1 MSESLAPWL
10 QAPLTQALQATRGHA
25 LLVHGPRGV
34 GQFELALALAAAW
47 LCEGQPEARP
57 SGQACGVCGACR
69 LIAAR
74 THPDLMVLVPEALQ
88 QALGWSASEEA
99 ADGEGGKGRKPSKE
113 IRVEAVRAAV
123 AFAQKT
129 STRGGMKVTVLYPAE
144 RINPTSANM
153 LLKTLEE
160 PPGRARFILASAAPQ
175 QLLPTVRSRC
185 QALRLPLPPP
195 QAAIEWLQAGR
206 VNQPEVLLA
215 AAGGAPLD
223 ALERLAVGVTAEAW
237 LRLPR
242 EVRAGQ
248 SATLAAWPLPV
259 AIDALQKLCH
269 DALLAAVGTAPRY
282 FVAQGV
288 PAAGDVAR
296 LTAFGAVL
304 RAEMRHAEHPW
315 NAALGVEALVQ
326 QLRRAMQPT
335 PTATTLPQ
343 VAQSSSLR
351 RAAGQGPVDTL
362 KR

>member
-1 MSESLAPWL
+1 MSVVLAPWL
-10 QAPLTQALQATRGHA
+10 LAPLAQALQTTRSHA
-25 LLVHGPRGV
+25 LLIHGPRGV

-47 LCEGQPEARP
+47 LCEGEPEARP

-74 THPDLMVLVPEALQ
+74 THPDLLVLVPEMLQ
-88 QALGWSASEEA
+88 QTLGWSATEEV

-129 STRGGMKVTVLYPAE
+129 STRGGAKVSVLYPAE
-144 RINPTSANM
+144 RINATSANM

-185 QALRLPLPPP
+185 QALRLPLPPQ
-195 QAAIEWLQAGR
+195 QAAIEWLEAEC
-206 VNQPEVLLA
+206 VSQPDVLLA
-215 AAGGAPLD
+215 TAGGAPLE
-223 ALERLAVGVTAEAW
+223 ALERLALGVTAETW

-242 EVRAGQ
+242 EVQAGQ

-269 DALLAAVGTAPRY
+269 DALAAAVGAAPRY
-282 FVAQGV
+282 FGALSV
-288 PAAGDVAR
+288 PAAGDVAQ
-296 LTAFGAVL
+296 LTACGAVL
-304 RAEMRHAEHPW
+304 RGEMRHAEHPW

-326 QLRRAMQPT
+326 QLRRAMQPAT
-335 PTATTLPQ
+335 LATTLPQ
-343 VAQSSSLR
+343 VARSSTLR
-351 RAAGQGPVDTL
+351 RAAGQSPVDTL
-362 KR
+362 KP